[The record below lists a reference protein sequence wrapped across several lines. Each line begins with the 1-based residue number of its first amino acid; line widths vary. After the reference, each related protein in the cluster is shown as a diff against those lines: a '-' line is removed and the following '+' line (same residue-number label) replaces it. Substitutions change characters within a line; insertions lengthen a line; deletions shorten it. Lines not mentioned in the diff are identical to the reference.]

1 MFDTSHDGIAEI
13 IMGGESET
21 VEFKSRLPK
30 GDMIARI
37 LVSFANTEGGI
48 LLVGVSE
55 TGRVIGIPMEQVED
69 TLYLLRQVAS
79 SLLPYSVESGVVNIH
94 GSHVIYAIVPK
105 VPSHLSPV
113 MTSHGEIYKREGVNT
128 VQVENEWFRKTESS
142 LQIPNITRKEVVVFV
157 AMSFRDEEDPALVDY
172 YRAIERA
179 VKATELPLKLN
190 RVDLVEGDYEISQ
203 RIMDEINRADVVL
216 SDFTLNSRNVYFE
229 LGYARGI
236 KKRIIQCARKGTE
249 LEFDIKTWRTLFYRN
264 ATELEEKLIP
274 ALKTAYADIVT
285 NDAG

>member
-1 MFDTSHDGIAEI
+1 VFDTSHDGIAEI

-30 GDMIARI
+30 GDIIARI

-55 TGRVIGIPMEQVED
+55 DGKVIGILKEYVES
-69 TLYLLRQVAS
+69 TLYLLREISS
-79 SLLPYSVESGVVNIH
+79 SLLPYPIESGVVNIH
-94 GSHVIYAIVPK
+94 GKHVIYAIVTK
-105 VPSHLSPV
+105 APSHLSPV
-113 MTSHGEIYKREGVNT
+113 MTSHGEIYQREG
-128 VQVENEWFRKTESS
+128 
-142 LQIPNITRKEVVVFV
+142 PNIVRIMNEPPRAREAKFQRHLKNVIVFV
-157 AMSFRDEEDPALVDY
+157 AMSFRDEEEPALVDY

-179 VKATELPLKLN
+179 VKATGLLGITLN

-203 RIMDEINRADVVL
+203 RIMEEIDRADIVIA
-216 SDFTLNSRNVYFE
+216 DFTLNSRNVYFE

-236 KKRIIQCARKGTE
+236 RKQIIQSARKGTE

-264 ATELEEKLIP
+264 ATEFEEKLIP
-274 ALKTAYADIVT
+274 ALKTAFANVVA
-285 NDAG
+285 NDAS

>member
-1 MFDTSHDGIAEI
+1 VFDISHDGIAEI
-13 IMGGESET
+13 IMGGGSET

-30 GDMIARI
+30 GDIIARI

-55 TGRVIGIPMEQVED
+55 DGKVIGIPKEYVKD
-69 TLYLLRQVAS
+69 TLYLLRKVAS
-79 SLLPYSVESGVVNIH
+79 SLLPYSIQSGDVNIH
-94 GSHVIYAIVPK
+94 GAHVIYAIIPK
-105 VPSHLSPV
+105 APNHLSPV
-113 MTSHGEIYKREGVNT
+113 MTSHGEIYHREGVNI
-128 VQVENEWFRKTESS
+128 VRVKNERFQAFVPSS
-142 LQIPNITRKEVVVFV
+142 QLPSITRKEVVVFV
-157 AMSFRDEEDPALVDY
+157 AMSFRDEEEPALVDY

-179 VKATELPLKLN
+179 VKATKLPLKLN

-203 RIMDEINRADVVL
+203 RIMDEIDRADVVI

-236 KKRIIQCARKGTE
+236 KKRIIQSARKGTE

-274 ALKTAYADIVT
+274 ALKTAYADIVA
-285 NDAG
+285 NDAS